1 MTRVTGEI
9 VISAPADAVFGFP
22 PASGTSSQPPGQGR
36 AGAALLAAS
45 VAGVALAPLALRRL
59 GRGGS
64 LLVAAGCG
72 ALFARDAQMTL
83 TGAPARLRPL

>member
-1 MTRVTGEI
+1 M
-9 VISAPADAVFGFP
+9 
-22 PASGTSSQPPGQGR
+22 
-36 AGAALLAAS
+36 
-45 VAGVALAPLALRRL
+45 ALAPLALWRP

-83 TGAPARLRPL
+83 TGAPARLGPLPRLLRRLDGPLGPLSVLAGFLYDEIAESWSLATRREVAALTASKL